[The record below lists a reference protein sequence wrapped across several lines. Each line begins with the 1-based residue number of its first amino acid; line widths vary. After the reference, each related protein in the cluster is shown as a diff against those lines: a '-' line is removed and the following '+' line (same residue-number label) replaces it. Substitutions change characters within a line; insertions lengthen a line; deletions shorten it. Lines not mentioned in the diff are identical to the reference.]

1 MSVFLEIPE
10 AEWVAQN
17 GHAFAIRDAF
27 PVSNGHSLV
36 ITKQIVPTWFD
47 ATPEQK
53 HSLMELVDVVKAQLE
68 AELNVTAFNIGFNV
82 GETAGQTVDHLHIHV
97 IPRFPG
103 DVNDPR
109 GGIRNVIPSKG
120 NYLAET
126 PALVTPKDQLFR
138 KSLVSHFSDNHIDQI
153 DLCVA
158 FVMRSGLMLIRE
170 ALESSL
176 QRGAKVRILTTDY
189 LMTTDPS
196 ALGLLLDIRD
206 SESYGHNLSV
216 KVFSDSSTSFH
227 PKAYLFQSNHTK
239 RRLAF
244 VGSSNLSWSAL
255 QHGIEWNLYQKD
267 VDQLWAEFEN
277 LWSDPRS
284 ISLSREWIRQYA
296 SAREI
301 ARQTGQQDT
310 GDIVANEQSESIPKP
325 WSVQQEALDALALT
339 RIEGHQAGLVVMATG
354 LGKTWLAAFDSSRPS
369 FKRVLFVAHR
379 IEILKAARDVFRRV
393 RTSDN
398 LTLYV
403 GDSQDSTGKVV
414 FAGVQL
420 LQQTLHSFNP
430 DDFDYIVVDEFHH
443 ATAPTYRE
451 IINYFNPRF
460 LLGLTA
466 TPERSDN
473 ADLLALCQDNLVFEC
488 GLIQGLHRDLLS
500 PFKYRAIK
508 DVADY
513 EHIPWKSGRFQIEE
527 LTANL
532 ATQDRAQQVLE
543 EWLNLDGPSRRTL
556 AFCCSQAHADFMR
569 DFFVERGHIAASVHS
584 GPSSDSRSEALADL
598 ESGTLPILFS
608 VDLFNEGVDVPA
620 INCVMM
626 LRPTE
631 SSIIFFQ
638 QLGRG
643 LRKASDKTHLDVVD
657 LVGNHHSFLT
667 KARLLLQLTG
677 KRSGNIK
684 TTLDDLESGNY
695 ELPPGCLITIEP
707 EALDLMKS
715 LASNMNQGAATREA
729 LRNWIADH
737 ESERP
742 TALQF
747 ALYRGK
753 DLGTTKKKGGWF
765 GLLNGESLLSPD
777 ETTVFQ
783 EFIDWFSYLEFGAYS
798 KSYKLVTILAFC
810 QLAGFGQP
818 VELATLI
825 EACRKR
831 IFGDPR
837 LLSDLEDATT
847 YFVNV
852 LNPTDAEW
860 AKYWSINPITA
871 LTKSQ
876 NGEAE
881 RFSLHD
887 GKLGFASPVAGEL
900 ISTLTSMTIELSEYR
915 LHRYLAGKK
924 PAKLFPRL
932 QAISGDGSILDAGFR
947 VESLFGRPTAIFI
960 ESAGANRNPQYV
972 KGAELVLKRLSQ
984 VGARLV
990 DAYVDSSVV
999 KKNQIA
1005 LADLRLIEI
1014 PTQGFIEL
1022 SDVDTSETLKAM
1034 LKQMP
1039 SIGKSASAKKGGGNS
1054 RKAMRIVI
1062 DGVTGMSAQELS
1074 EFLVSGKLTEVIKA
1088 TSA

>member
-10 AEWVAQN
+10 TEWVAQN
-17 GHAFAIRDAF
+17 EHAFAIRDAF
-27 PVSNGHSLV
+27 PVNDGHSLV
-36 ITKQIVPTWFD
+36 ITKQVVPTWFD

-53 HSLMELVDVVKAQLE
+53 QSLMELVDLVKAQLE
-68 AELNVTAFNIGFNV
+68 AELNVSAFNIGFNV
-82 GETAGQTVDHLHIHV
+82 GEAAGQTVDHLHIHV
-97 IPRFPG
+97 IPRFAG
-103 DVNDPR
+103 DVSDPR
-109 GGIRNVIPSKG
+109 GGVRNVIPSKG
-120 NYLAET
+120 NYLTET
-126 PALVTPKDQLFR
+126 PELVTPQGGQFR
-138 KSLVSHFSDNHIDQI
+138 KSLVSHFSDEEVDQI
-153 DLCVA
+153 DLLVA
-158 FVMRSGLMLIRE
+158 FVMRSGLNLVRE
-170 ALESSL
+170 ALETSL
-176 QRGAKVRILTTDY
+176 QRGAQVRVLTTDY

-196 ALGLLLDIRD
+196 ALGLLLDIQET
-206 SESYGHNLSV
+206 ESYGTNLAV
-216 KVFSDSSTSFH
+216 KVFSDSSISFH
-227 PKAYLFQSNHTK
+227 PKAYLFRSSQAK

-244 VGSSNLSWSAL
+244 VGSSNLSRSAL
-255 QHGIEWNLYQKD
+255 MHGIEWNIYRRD
-267 VDQLWAEFEN
+267 VDELWAEFES
-277 LWSDPRS
+277 LWNDQRS
-284 ISLSREWIRQYA
+284 IPLTRDWVGLYA
-296 SAREI
+296 SQREL
-301 ARQTGQQDT
+301 ARQTGQLSTD
-310 GDIVANEQSESIPKP
+310 DNVANEQPESIPKP

-339 RIEGHQAGLVVMATG
+339 RIDGYQAGLVVMATG
-354 LGKTWLAAFDSSRPS
+354 LGKTWLAAFDSCRPS
-369 FKRVLFVAHR
+369 FKRVLFIAHR
-379 IEILKAARDVFRRV
+379 VEILKAARDVFRQI
-393 RTSDN
+393 RTSDD
-398 LTLYV
+398 LTFYI
-403 GDSQDSTGKVV
+403 GDTQDASGKVV

-420 LQQTLHSFNP
+420 LQQNLTSFNP

-443 ATAPTYRE
+443 ATAPTYHE
-451 IINYFNPRF
+451 IINYFDPQF

-473 ADLLALCQDNLVFEC
+473 ADLLALCQDNLVYEC
-488 GLIQGLHRDLLS
+488 GLVQGLHRDLLS

-513 EHIPWKSGRFQIEE
+513 EHIPWKSGRFQNDQ

-532 ATQDRAQQVLE
+532 ATQDRALQVLD
-543 EWLNLDGPSRRTL
+543 EWMNLGGPSRRTL
-556 AFCCSQAHADFMR
+556 AFCCSQAHADYMR
-569 DFFVERGHIAASVHS
+569 GFFVERGHIAASVHS

-598 ESGTLPILFS
+598 EAGSLPILFS
-608 VDLFNEGVDVPA
+608 VDLFNEGVDVPE
-620 INCVMM
+620 IDCVMM

-643 LRKASDKTHLDVVD
+643 LRKAPAKTHLDVVD

-667 KARLLLQLTG
+667 KARLLLQLTD
-677 KRSGNIK
+677 KRSGNIH
-684 TTLDDLESGNY
+684 TTLEDLESGNY
-695 ELPPGCLITIEP
+695 ELPPGCSITIET

-729 LRNWIADH
+729 LRNWISDH

-753 DLGTTKKKGGWF
+753 DLGTTKKRGGWF
-765 GLLNGESLLSPD
+765 GLLNGESLLSAD
-777 ETTVFQ
+777 EMTVVQGFT
-783 EFIDWFSYLEFGAYS
+783 EWFTYLEFGAYS
-798 KSYKLVTILAFC
+798 KSYKLVTILAFS
-810 QLAGFGQP
+810 QLGGFGKS
-818 VELATLI
+818 VDLSTLMDVS
-825 EACRKR
+825 RKR

-837 LLSDLEDATT
+837 LLSDLEDAMT
-847 YFVNV
+847 YFVDV
-852 LNPTDAEW
+852 MNPTDAEW
-860 AKYWSINPITA
+860 AKYWSINPIAA

-876 NGEAE
+876 TGETE
-881 RFSLHD
+881 WFSLQD
-887 GKLGFASPVAGEL
+887 GKLEFALPVADDL
-900 ISTLTSMTIELSEYR
+900 ISTLTSMTTELCEYR
-915 LHRYLAGKK
+915 LHRYLIGKK

-932 QAISGDGSILDAGFR
+932 QAVSEDGSVLDAGFR
-947 VESLFGRPTAIFI
+947 VESLFGKPTAIFI
-960 ESAGANRNPQYV
+960 ESAGARRNSQYV

-999 KKNQIA
+999 KKNEIA
-1005 LADLRLIEI
+1005 LADLRLLEI
-1014 PTQGFIEL
+1014 PTQGFVDL

-1074 EFLVSGKLTEVIKA
+1074 EFLVSGKLTKVIEA